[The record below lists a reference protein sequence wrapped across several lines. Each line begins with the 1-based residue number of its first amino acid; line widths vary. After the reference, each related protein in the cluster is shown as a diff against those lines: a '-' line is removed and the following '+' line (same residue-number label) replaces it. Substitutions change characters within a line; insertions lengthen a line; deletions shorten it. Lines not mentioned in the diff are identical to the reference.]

1 MKAEIITVGTELLLG
16 QIVDTN
22 STYLSKKLA
31 EIGIDLF
38 FKTTVGDNKERLK
51 QALLIAENRADVI
64 ILTGGLGPTVD
75 DITREAISEFT
86 GKNLIFKNDILLRI
100 DEYFKNRNIIMP
112 ECNKIQAYIPDGAI
126 IIENKV
132 GTAPG
137 FIIEHNSK
145 IIIAMPGVPSEMIP
159 MMENTV
165 IPYLIQKEGY
175 LRSVIKSKVI
185 KVTGLPESEVNDK
198 IKDLFENLTNPTIG
212 VLAHQT
218 EIEVRITAKAE
229 NEKIADELIK
239 DVKKKI
245 YERLNEN
252 IFAEDNETLE
262 EKVAEILFEKK
273 LTVAVAESCTS
284 GLLAFRLTK
293 ISGSSSYFMGGVNV
307 YSNFA
312 KYEILNVN
320 KETLEKYGA
329 VSEKCAGELAINVR
343 KKFKTDIGISITGI
357 AGPSGGTKEKPVG
370 LVFSCID
377 IKDKIN
383 LYKYNFAGAR
393 EVVRARA
400 AQMVLFNLYKLLKG
414 SI

>member
-1 MKAEIITVGTELLLG
+1 
-16 QIVDTN
+16 
-22 STYLSKKLA
+22 
-31 EIGIDLF
+31 
-38 FKTTVGDNKERLK
+38 
-51 QALLIAENRADVI
+51 
-64 ILTGGLGPTVD
+64 
-75 DITREAISEFT
+75 
-86 GKNLIFKNDILLRI
+86 
-100 DEYFKNRNIIMP
+100 MP

-329 VSEKCAGELAINVR
+329 VSEKCAEELAINVR

-400 AQMVLFNLYKLLKG
+400 AQMTLFNLYKLLKG